1 MGASCRSDSMLSGG
15 APLRVTHDDD
25 DHELPRWTRDGSS
38 IIYYARP
45 ATGES
50 GMLWEVSALGGPPR
64 PLVSSSGGCDCSHD
78 GQRLVMFR
86 AGDDRAELIVMSRDD
101 GRVERLAHGP
111 RGCTCESPRWSP
123 DGRWIVFHTRGIGRF
138 TEHLHVLPASGG
150 HEPTLIARASAL
162 RGVSW
167 LPDSSGVVYSSAA
180 GSTVPYPSTFNLRRV
195 NRDGTG
201 DRALTFGDVSLVE
214 PDVHSSGKVLA
225 SRIRGQ
231 SDIWRFPVGGTPADN
246 TRNAIRVTRQSG
258 QVQTPSVSPD
268 GAEVVY
274 LSDNGGH
281 GNLWVT
287 KSDGS
292 GTARQITFERD
303 PATTIGVPLWSPVDN
318 RIAYVVSRDRISIFV
333 VNSDGGN
340 QHELVPRGLA
350 PGWSPDGTWMYYS
363 PMDNNEE
370 WRIEK
375 VPSRGGASLVVRAD
389 VDAHAPTAGRT
400 ALYYTTRSR
409 PTVGRWDWEFRRASP
424 EDGPSQLLTSV
435 PSSRVP
441 VSRLFAS
448 TSLSPD
454 ERFLALPIIVGAT
467 GTIGVMPVEGGTF
480 TPVIDF
486 GDRATLIARQ
496 VAWAP
501 DGASIYAAVADV
513 NADSVLLD
521 GLI

>member
-1 MGASCRSDSMLSGG
+1 
-15 APLRVTHDDD
+15 
-25 DHELPRWTRDGSS
+25 
-38 IIYYARP
+38 
-45 ATGES
+45 
-50 GMLWEVSALGGPPR
+50 
-64 PLVSSSGGCDCSHD
+64 
-78 GQRLVMFR
+78 MFQS
-86 AGDDRAELIVMSRDD
+86 GDDRAELVALSRDD
-101 GRVERLAHGP
+101 GQVERIAFGP
-111 RGCTCESPRWSP
+111 PGCTCDGPRWSP

-138 TEHLHVLPASGG
+138 VEHLHMVPSSGG
-150 HEPTLIARASAL
+150 HEPSLIAHASAI

-195 NRDGTG
+195 NRDGSG
-201 DRALTFGDVSLVE
+201 DHALTFGDASFVE
-214 PDVHSSGKVLA
+214 PDVHPSGKVLA

-231 SDIWRFPVGGTPADN
+231 SDIWRFPIGGPPAEN
-246 TRNAIRVTRQSG
+246 TRNAVRVTRQSG

-268 GAEVVY
+268 GTEIVY

-287 KSDGS
+287 RADGS

-303 PATTIGVPLWSPVDN
+303 PGTTIGVPLWSPVDN
-318 RIAYVVSRDRISIFV
+318 RIAFVVSRDRISVFV
-333 VNSDGGN
+333 VNADGRN
-340 QHELVPRGLA
+340 LREIVPRGLA
-350 PGWSPDGTWMYYS
+350 PCWSRDGEWLYYS
-363 PMDNNEE
+363 PLDNNQG

-375 VPSRGGASLVVRAD
+375 VPSRGGPPVVVRTD
-389 VDAHAPTAGRT
+389 VDVHA
-400 ALYYTTRSR
+400 
-409 PTVGRWDWEFRRASP
+409 PTVGRAALYYATRAQRTVGEWDWEFRRASP
-424 EDGPSQLLTSV
+424 EDGPSEVLTRV
-435 PSSRVP
+435 PGTHMP

-454 ERFLALPIIVGAT
+454 EQRLALPMMVGAT
-467 GTIGVMPVEGGTF
+467 GSIGVMSVEGGTF
-480 TPVIDF
+480 TPAVDF

-513 NADSVLLD
+513 NADVVLLD